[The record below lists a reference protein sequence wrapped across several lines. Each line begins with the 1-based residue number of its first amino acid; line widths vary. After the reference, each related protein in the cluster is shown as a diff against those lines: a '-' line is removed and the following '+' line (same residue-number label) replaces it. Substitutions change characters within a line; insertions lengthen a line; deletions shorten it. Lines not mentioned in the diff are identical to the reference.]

1 MSEEEF
7 EEEETFGE
15 PAEAFNNSRFAI
27 SMISRLALLMV
38 VKVEK
43 LDLVDP
49 FGLMFVL
56 LLKLP
61 PRLLRL
67 KCC

>member
-1 MSEEEF
+1 MIEEVF
-7 EEEETFGE
+7 EEDEIFGE
-15 PAEAFNNSRFAI
+15 PAEAFSISRF
-27 SMISRLALLMV
+27 ALLMV

-43 LDLVDP
+43 LDLVEP

-61 PRLLRL
+61 PRLLR
-67 KCC
+67 

>member
-1 MSEEEF
+1 MIEEEL
-7 EEEETFGE
+7 EEEESFGE
-15 PAEAFNNSRFAI
+15 PDDAFNISRFA
-27 SMISRLALLMV
+27 LLIV
-38 VKVEK
+38 VNVEK

-61 PRLLRL
+61 PRLLR
-67 KCC
+67 

>member
-1 MSEEEF
+1 MIEEEL
-7 EEEETFGE
+7 EEEEIFGE
-15 PAEAFNNSRFAI
+15 LDDAFNISRFA
-27 SMISRLALLMV
+27 LLIV
-38 VKVEK
+38 VNVEK

-61 PRLLRL
+61 PRLLR
-67 KCC
+67 

>member
-1 MSEEEF
+1 MMEEEF
-7 EEEETFGE
+7 EEDEIFGE
-15 PAEAFNNSRFAI
+15 PTEALSISRF
-27 SMISRLALLMV
+27 ALLMV
-38 VKVEK
+38 VNVEK

-61 PRLLRL
+61 PRLLR
-67 KCC
+67 